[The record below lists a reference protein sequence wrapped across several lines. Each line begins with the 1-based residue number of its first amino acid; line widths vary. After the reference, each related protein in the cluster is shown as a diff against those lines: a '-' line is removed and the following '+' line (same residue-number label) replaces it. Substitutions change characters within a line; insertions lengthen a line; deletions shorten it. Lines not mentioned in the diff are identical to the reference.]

1 MATSYRLIVS
11 INLTS
16 KIMEVKVIKRF
27 RDKHDKVT
35 YYEAGQVCEF
45 DDERAKDLIERGIV
59 EPLKDIAGDLLDVL
73 QHALKDGVEIYGG
86 DIRGEGRSDDL
97 DVNALKGQT
106 GEDAPKD
113 DAPVQTEKVE
123 EPVQTAVADEAEKE
137 AEKTEA
143 KAKAKAKK

>member
-1 MATSYRLIVS
+1 
-11 INLTS
+11 
-16 KIMEVKVIKRF
+16 MEVKVIKRF

-45 DDERAKDLIERGIV
+45 DDERAQSLIERGIV
-59 EPLKDIAGDLLDVL
+59 EPLTDVAEHL
-73 QHALKDGVEIYGG
+73 VDVMQDALEGGVEILGG
-86 DIRGEGRSDDL
+86 

-113 DAPVQTEKVE
+113 DAPVQT
-123 EPVQTAVADEAEKE
+123 AVVDEAEKE

-143 KAKAKAKK
+143 KPKAKAKK